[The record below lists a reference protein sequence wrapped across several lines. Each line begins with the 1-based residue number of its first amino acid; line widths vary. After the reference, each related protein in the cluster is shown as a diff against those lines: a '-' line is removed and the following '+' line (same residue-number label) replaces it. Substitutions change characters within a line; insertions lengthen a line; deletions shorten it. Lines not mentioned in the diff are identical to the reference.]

1 ESLKSELGRQ
11 HQANTETAAALQDW
25 QQRCEA
31 LVKDNL
37 QLRREMVEERERSAG
52 EIRELSSE
60 LGSVKKESQE
70 LQDAI
75 GRQEKNVKRLEEER
89 VAAVAGAEKANRQ
102 FAAEKKLR
110 EKDRGK
116 VPSPR
121 GASTHHAHTAEMS
134 KLQSR
139 LEVANEELVACRREL
154 KESREEVETLKGS
167 DPTEVNGLVAKLQ
180 ARLDR
185 ANETIEELREEI
197 D

>member
-116 VPSPR
+116 
-121 GASTHHAHTAEMS
+121 ASTHHAHTAEMS

-197 D
+197 DESARKR